1 MGCMSIYY
9 EDSKDIYIIV
19 PLRDAKSYPSRQNV
33 DLLLPTR
40 RFVGECYF
48 WIYTEAKHPII
59 EFWNERLLPR
69 RIADNDGRR
78 WLFMGKKALKLDLA
92 SPPIVRFY
100 GLTDPAGDICLITSN
115 KSFIPHGGFADV
127 ERQILGYNRESLGM
141 SQIIPNVATVG
152 RPVNFRLIFTA
163 GAAGIKRG
171 GRIRL
176 TIPRIF
182 SKPQIKDPDGDGYLE
197 IVRADAKLEILSIEV
212 SRDSWEWVDVTAEF
226 KEDLAP
232 GGKVIICYKAGRTQI
247 VPFRYE
253 GADRSYWFSKI
264 PPMAISVKPNGRG
277 YFAPL
282 AHEHSHTLTFK
293 ADMPDRLHLIIPSH
307 ARVGERIVL
316 HGIFT
321 DRFRNLSDEHPLHAD
336 VRLKLRGRD
345 WEEDLG
351 RPRNFYGRYAF
362 KMLLDPLPK
371 GVYRIKAES
380 PSGRLVS
387 LSNPIKIDDS
397 SPNLYWGDIHVHSEM
412 SDGIGSPEYF
422 YWHARNI
429 ACLDFAALTDH
440 ACYFTDNEWLWMQDL
455 ANMHNR
461 PRKFVSLIGY
471 EWSGKEGDRN
481 FYTWRDELPLYRGT
495 DPRTDSLRKVWRLI
509 EDMEEEIIVI
519 PHHSLLNVK
528 WESHNPS
535 FERLIEIYSMWGSS
549 ETADTQLWRMPKY
562 GISVRQILSEGCKLG
577 FTAGSDNHDGRAGFS
592 GEGAYYTS
600 IYVPLGFRSGLTAI
614 YASDLS
620 RREIFNSL
628 RRRRCY
634 ATTGERIIISFQIN
648 DLCMGSQGVWD
659 GSARIKG
666 EVHGTSRI
674 SRLELIRNGEVTWS
688 LQPNRMDV
696 TFSWEDQQPPDELA
710 YYYLR
715 VEQADGNLAWTS
727 PIWLA
732 R

>member
-1 MGCMSIYY
+1 MSIYY
-9 EDSKDIYIIV
+9 EGSRDIYIIV
-19 PLRDAKSYPSRQNV
+19 PLRDAKSYPSRPNV

-40 RFVGECYF
+40 RFAGECYF

-59 EFWNERLLPR
+59 EVWNERLLPHEATVR
-69 RIADNDGRR
+69 DGRR
-78 WLFMGKKALKLDLA
+78 WLFMGRKNLKLDLA

-100 GLTDPAGDICLITSN
+100 GLTDPAGDICLITSS
-115 KSFIPHGGFADV
+115 KDFIPHGGLADV
-127 ERQILGYNRESLGM
+127 ERQILGYNRESLGV
-141 SQIIPNVATVG
+141 SQIIPSVTTVG
-152 RPVNFRLIFTA
+152 RPVKFRLIFTA
-163 GAAGIKRG
+163 SAAGIKRG

-182 SKPQIKDPDGDGYLE
+182 SNPQIKDPNGDGYLE
-197 IVRADAKLEILSIEV
+197 IVKADARLEILSIEV
-212 SRDSWEWVDVTAEF
+212 SRDSWEWIDVTAEF
-226 KEDLAP
+226 KEDLIP
-232 GGKVIICYKAGRTQI
+232 GGKVIICYRAGRTQI

-253 GADRSYWFSKI
+253 GTDRSYWFSRI
-264 PPMAISVKPNGRG
+264 PPMAISVMPNRRG

-282 AHEHSHTLTFK
+282 ANGSSHTLIFK
-293 ADMPDRLHLIIPSH
+293 ADIPYRLHLIIPSH
-307 ARVGERIVL
+307 ARTGERIVL

-321 DRFRNLSDEHPLHAD
+321 DRFRNLSDDHPPYAD
-336 VRLKLRGRD
+336 VRLKLLGRD

-351 RPRNFYGRYAF
+351 RPRNFYVRSAF
-362 KMLLDPLPK
+362 KMLLDPLPE
-371 GVYRIKAES
+371 GIYRIKAES
-380 PSGRLVS
+380 PSGRFVS
-387 LSNPIKIDDS
+387 LSNPIKVDDDS
-397 SPNLYWGDIHVHSEM
+397 SLNLYWGDIHVHSEM
-412 SDGIGSPEYF
+412 SDGVGSPEYF

-429 ACLDFAALTDH
+429 ACLDFTALTDH

-461 PRKFVSLIGY
+461 PGKFVSLIGY

-481 FYTWRDELPLYRGT
+481 FYTWRDELPLFRGT
-495 DPRTDSLRKVWRLI
+495 DPRTNSLRKVWRLI
-509 EDMEEEIIVI
+509 EGMEEEIIAI
-519 PHHSLLNVK
+519 PHHSLINVK

-549 ETADTQLWRMPKY
+549 ESADTKLWRMPKY
-562 GISVRQILSEGCKLG
+562 GISVRQILSASSKLG

-600 IYVPLGFRSGLTAI
+600 IYVPLVFRSGLTAI
-614 YASDLS
+614 YASDLT

-648 DLCMGSQGVWD
+648 DLYMGSEGVWD
-659 GSARIKG
+659 GSARIRG

-674 SRLELIRNGEVTWS
+674 SRLELIRNGEVVWS

-696 TFSWEDQQPPDELA
+696 TFSWEDHQPPDELA

-727 PIWLA
+727 PVWLT